1 MASRPPPDPAGATKV
16 VFRQTGG
23 FAGRILGAELDAS
36 ELGAEE
42 VSALEWLL
50 GHAEERAGGP
60 APGAGRDVE
69 SYEIR
74 VRLPSVDLTFAFD
87 GLAVPER
94 VGPLLERLK
103 RDATPHPLR

>member
-36 ELGAEE
+36 ELSDEE

-50 GHAEERAGGP
+50 GHADERAAP
-60 APGAGRDVE
+60 APGPGRDVE
-69 SYEIR
+69 NYEIR
-74 VRLPSVDLTFAFD
+74 IQLPSADLTFAFD
-87 GLAVPER
+87 GMAVPER
-94 VGPLLERLK
+94 VGPLLDRLK